1 MLIEKK
7 EEIVDW
13 CKDILEIGHDLELIQ
28 LKANV
33 TPL

>member
-1 MLIEKK
+1 MLIEQK

-13 CKDILEIGHDLELIQ
+13 CKEILEIGHDLKLIQ

-33 TPL
+33 APL